1 MEYYNSNSN
10 RNNRNNT
17 HHSNHSHHDNHG
29 AEGPTKLK
37 VKGFR
42 QGRLGENRILLGI
55 IILALI
61 VVAGFLL
68 TWAFPRN
75 IAKRP
80 EVSPPPNE
88 GASDAQQIII
98 QRVTQVPGV
107 RDAQV
112 IVLSRVAL
120 IVIEVDPELPASEV
134 KRIKNESASQAEDI
148 SGVEEVLVTA
158 SPDLAKEL
166 KKILS
171 GDAPLERLE
180 YIYER
185 IRDQNL

>member
-1 MEYYNSNSN
+1 MENNNNNSNN
-10 RNNRNNT
+10 
-17 HHSNHSHHDNHG
+17 G
-29 AEGPTKLK
+29 ADRTKLK
-37 VKGFR
+37 VKGYR
-42 QGRLGENRILLGI
+42 QGRLGENRILTGI
-55 IILALI
+55 IVLALV

-75 IAKRP
+75 IAQRP
-80 EVSPPPNE
+80 EVSPPRSE
-88 GASDAQQIII
+88 GTSDSQQIII

-112 IVLSRVAL
+112 VVLSRVAL

-134 KRIKNESASQAEDI
+134 KRIKNESASQAKGMSD
-148 SGVEEVLVTA
+148 VDEVLVTA

-166 KKILS
+166 KKILA

-185 IRDQNL
+185 IRDQNM